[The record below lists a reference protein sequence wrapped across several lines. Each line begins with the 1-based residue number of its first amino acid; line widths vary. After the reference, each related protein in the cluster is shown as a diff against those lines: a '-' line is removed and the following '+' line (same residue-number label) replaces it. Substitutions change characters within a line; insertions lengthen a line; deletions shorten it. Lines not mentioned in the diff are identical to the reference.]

1 MVPLDSLWSLA
12 MPDPCLAL
20 VPYDSLA
27 VPRLKASKCD
37 AATLSGK
44 LKSWLAKRG
53 HYDLQMIMQPVE
65 RWGHSRAMPNA
76 EKVIEFLDLAK
87 VVYTLSPTLKLS
99 HRDVYDALLE
109 LHSKIDVLPGIN
121 VFCSA
126 RKYSGLIRKPLEWYR
141 CVAFY
146 KEKAEIVF
154 KDASDGQI
162 LIIKTLIDL
171 LSRPASDAVAI
182 VPLGIRKQK
191 SNSSLC
197 SSADTEMDMGMALDE
212 LASLGGDGIGY
223 KHGNGLPQTSVFPEA
238 AALCDELSSRGGSM
252 VAVGVASGATVS
264 SSMAKL
270 CDELVAFGDGGDGG
284 VGDELAPLP
293 GGVGVLQRSI
303 TAAVKKNGKQAVHPR
318 TPVATSSKASP
329 KSVDKTSKASP
340 KSVAKPSKASPK
352 SVAKSRN
359 PAQLAAYEK
368 KKRKSRAWHAASDPA
383 IRAGKSAHD
392 ANYAGRFASSITL

>member
-12 MPDPCLAL
+12 MPDPCSAL
-20 VPYDSLA
+20 VPFDSLA

-44 LKSWLAKRG
+44 LKSWLAARG

-65 RWGHSRAMPNA
+65 RWGHSRAMPSA

-87 VVYTLSPTLKLS
+87 LVYTLSPTLKLS

-109 LHSKIDVLPGIN
+109 LHAKIDILLGIN
-121 VFCSA
+121 IFCSA

-141 CVAFY
+141 AVAFY

-162 LIIKTLIDL
+162 CIIKTLTDL
-171 LSRPASDAVAI
+171 LSRPASDTVAV

-223 KHGNGLPQTSVFPEA
+223 KHGIGLPQTSVFPEA
-238 AALCDELSSRGGSM
+238 AALCDELSSLGGSM
-252 VAVGVASGATVS
+252 VAVGVASGTAVS
-264 SSMAKL
+264 SDMAKL
-270 CDELVAFGDGGDGG
+270 CDELVAFGDDMH
-284 VGDELAPLP
+284 ELAPLP
-293 GGVGVLQRSI
+293 GGVGALQRSL
-303 TAAVKKNGKQAVHPR
+303 TTAVKKTQAQTAAAPVKAGSPH
-318 TPVATSSKASP
+318 TPVKATAPVKAAHVKAAATSSKSSP
-329 KSVDKTSKASP
+329 KSVVKYKSP
-340 KSVAKPSKASPK
+340 AAI
-352 SVAKSRN
+352 
-359 PAQLAAYEK
+359 AAYER
-368 KKRKSRAWHAASDPA
+368 KKRKSRAWHRAVSAAFA
-383 IRAGKSAHD
+383 EGKSVERAQ
-392 ANYAGRFASSITL
+392 YAGRYASDLTE